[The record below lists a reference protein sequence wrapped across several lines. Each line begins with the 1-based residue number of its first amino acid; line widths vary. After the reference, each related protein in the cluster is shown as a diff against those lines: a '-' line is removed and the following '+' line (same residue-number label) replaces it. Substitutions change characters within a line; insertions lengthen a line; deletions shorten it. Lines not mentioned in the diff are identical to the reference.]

1 MTSQAEK
8 IRESF
13 KNHKWEPSRHF
24 MDFHIAGFA
33 YYDGLDVIDQL
44 ILGQQVSVQGAR
56 TQLNRLVAALATPLP
71 DDPEKKLFPTPQ
83 AIVQSELLM
92 LVLML

>member
-24 MDFHIAGFA
+24 MDFIFPASANIVAWNFF
-33 YYDGLDVIDQL
+33 
-44 ILGQQVSVQGAR
+44 
-56 TQLNRLVAALATPLP
+56 NR
-71 DDPEKKLFPTPQ
+71 
-83 AIVQSELLM
+83 
-92 LVLML
+92 